1 MPDTSLGRL
10 LIVQVLGVATV
21 ALALIPAG
29 AHLFS
34 LISKMRLPPD
44 QYLTA
49 QRAYDNW
56 ALFGIAIVAAI
67 LLTALHTWLVANNTR
82 AMLLSALACLGVLAT
97 QIIFWVYTYPMN
109 LASSNWTAV
118 PDNFE
123 VARRQWEYSHAASA
137 VILFA
142 VLLAFVLSAL
152 LADSAQAAADR

>member
-82 AMLLSALACLGVLAT
+82 ACSCRPWRAWACWRLK
-97 QIIFWVYTYPMN
+97 
-109 LASSNWTAV
+109 SSSGSTRT
-118 PDNFE
+118 P
-123 VARRQWEYSHAASA
+123 
-137 VILFA
+137 
-142 VLLAFVLSAL
+142 
-152 LADSAQAAADR
+152 